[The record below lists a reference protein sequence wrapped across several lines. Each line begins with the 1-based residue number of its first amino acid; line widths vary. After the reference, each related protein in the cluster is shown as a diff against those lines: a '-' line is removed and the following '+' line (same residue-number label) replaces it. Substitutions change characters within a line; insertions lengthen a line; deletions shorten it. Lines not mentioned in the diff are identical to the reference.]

1 MAEANAKAAEKAAKE
16 REASIQKLEEQALCD
31 IHITHTC
38 VGAVLCTHVCMYL
51 VTDCRWPWPGGRV
64 EEACDGHAQ
73 GEEEGQVRRP
83 CLGVRRGCGWRRI
96 PAGGLAR
103 LCVCVVVT
111 SRCELKE
118 PIYET

>member
-31 IHITHTC
+31 AYTTHTC

-73 GEEEGQVRRP
+73 GEEGSGDAIRARS
-83 CLGVRRGCGWRRI
+83 
-96 PAGGLAR
+96 GGRNEQEAA
-103 LCVCVVVT
+103 
-111 SRCELKE
+111 SED
-118 PIYET
+118 